1 MKNPII
7 KVILADD
14 DSSDREVFKEALEEL
29 KIKTSIHTLKDGVHL
44 MEYLSHPDTK
54 SPDILF
60 LDLNMP
66 RKGGIE
72 CLKEIREIEKYKN
85 LPIAIYSTSG
95 AQSDM
100 ESTFINGANVYIRKP
115 NDFNNLRDVLDKV
128 LKSVALYQM
137 PPFNFT
143 NFLLLV

>member
-1 MKNPII
+1 MKSPII

-14 DSSDREVFKEALEEL
+14 DESDRELFKEALEEL
-29 KIKTSIHTLKDGVHL
+29 KIKTSIETLYDGVLL
-44 MEYLSHPDTK
+44 MEYLSRPETK

-72 CLKEIREIEKYKN
+72 CLKEIRAIDKYKN
-85 LPIAIYSTSG
+85 LAIAIYSTSS

-100 ESTFINGANVYIRKP
+100 ESTFMNGANVYIRKP
-115 NDFNNLRDVLDKV
+115 NDFNGLRDALEKV
-128 LKSVALYQM
+128 LKSVSLYQM
-137 PPFNFT
+137 PPFNMT
-143 NFLLLV
+143 NFLLIA

>member
-14 DSSDREVFKEALEEL
+14 DESDRELFKEALEEL
-29 KIKTSIHTLKDGVHL
+29 KIKTSIQTLNDGVHL
-44 MEYLSHPDTK
+44 MEYLSQPETR

-72 CLKEIREIEKYKN
+72 CLKEIREIDKYKN
-85 LPIAIYSTSG
+85 LAIAIYSTSG
-95 AQSDM
+95 AQADM
-100 ESTFINGANVYIRKP
+100 ESTFMNGANVYIRKP
-115 NDFNNLRDVLDKV
+115 NDFNSLRDALDKV
-128 LKSVALYQM
+128 LKSVSLYQM
-137 PPFNFT
+137 PPFNMT
-143 NFLLLV
+143 NFLLIA